1 MVNEKEPPSVT
12 FMMIS
17 DGVTKTYS
25 LPKRTMKALIGVIGI
40 IMIGMM
46 VMLVQVG
53 INGQLSSSDKAELD
67 ALRAKN
73 IEQQEQI
80 NVLAQKA
87 NELQADVNRIH
98 ALEAEMRQ
106 LTNTPTSETV
116 SRAGIVRPMYSFREV
131 IMEGSE
137 LDTVHERMSTV
148 EYDLKSSES
157 NLKQMYSV
165 LEDRYNARVTRPHGI
180 PARGVLTSHYG
191 ARWGR
196 THEGIDIGGSI
207 GTPITATAA
216 GVVKKSGWNGGF
228 GKCVIIDHG
237 NNITTLYAHCSS
249 LNVSEGTRVKRGQV
263 IARIGNTGR
272 STGPHLHYEVRV
284 NGNPVNPARYL

>member
-1 MVNEKEPPSVT
+1 MTNEKEPKSVT

-25 LPKRTMKALIGVIGI
+25 LPKRTLKALVGVIGV

-87 NELQADVNRIH
+87 NDLQADVNRIH

-106 LTNTPTSETV
+106 LTNTPSSEAV

-131 IMEGSE
+131 ILEGSE
-137 LDTVHERMSTV
+137 LDTVHEHMSTV
-148 EYDLKSSES
+148 EYDLKSSEA

-180 PARGVLTSHYG
+180 PANGTLTSHYG
-191 ARWGR
+191 SRWGR
-196 THEGIDIGGSI
+196 THEGIDIGGPV

-216 GVVKKSGWNGGF
+216 GVVRKSGWNGGF
-228 GKCVIIDHG
+228 GKCIIIDHG

-249 LNVSEGTRVKRGQV
+249 LLVPEGAKVKKGQV
-263 IARIGNTGR
+263 IARLGNTGR